1 MRGFLKKVGGALL
14 ILGVGLSLMLMTDI
28 KILLSEPVDIYADEP
43 AGAEELKAGMAID
56 DASSGYPHGQKSI

>member
-56 DASSGYPHGQKSI
+56 DASSGYPHG